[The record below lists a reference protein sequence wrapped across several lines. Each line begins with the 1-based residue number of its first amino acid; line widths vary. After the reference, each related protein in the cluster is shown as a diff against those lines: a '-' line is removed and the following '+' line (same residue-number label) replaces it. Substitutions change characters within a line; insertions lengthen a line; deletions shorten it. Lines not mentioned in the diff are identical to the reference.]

1 MARPRPSASMRSR
14 DKRANTTS
22 PNSKPIAIVLVH
34 STSPESKEPLSP
46 QNELMQD
53 LTLAPTRSSAAKKD
67 DILNILNPRLN
78 RIQQSLTMRK
88 SMLDQELNEITE
100 FIANTSNDI
109 STDRLNPSSPQDT
122 RTAPTSLSMVGI
134 RDPKSLLYHRQLKNS
149 INKQHHR
156 ARTQLEHSGNAKPQ
170 QDTAPRNKLSINNKY
185 NHLRSAS
192 S

>member
-1 MARPRPSASMRSR
+1 MERPRPKHRSRTSKRSSSYMTANKDMARPRPSASMRSR

-22 PNSKPIAIVLVH
+22 PNSKPIAIVLVQ

-100 FIANTSNDI
+100 FIANTSKDI

-122 RTAPTSLSMVGI
+122 
-134 RDPKSLLYHRQLKNS
+134 
-149 INKQHHR
+149 
-156 ARTQLEHSGNAKPQ
+156 
-170 QDTAPRNKLSINNKY
+170 
-185 NHLRSAS
+185 
-192 S
+192 